1 MTTSLHILAA
11 IGAMPIMF
19 AICAAGTVGAL
30 AYGIGQL
37 ALSGSGN
44 KLGDRL
50 RSGRG
55 QAISITKERPTLAT
69 QINSIF
75 RKVAKPF
82 LPEDGGALGSLR
94 GKMIAAGIY
103 SPSAVHVFVG
113 FRVAGLISGAILGLI
128 LGSIFGK
135 YMLLI
140 AVFGFIGYFLPT
152 LWLKTRIGGNQKE
165 LQFGLPDALDLLVV
179 CVEAGLTIDAA
190 MQRVAEELA
199 MAHPA
204 IAREFGIMNMETRIG
219 IPRSDA
225 LKNLGNRTQNPP
237 LQGLAAML
245 VQAERF
251 GTSVSI
257 ALHVQADALRQHR
270 HFKAEEK
277 AAKATVKLNFPLVLF
292 IFPATF
298 IVLLGPPVLGF
309 LSGMAQ
315 AQ

>member
-1 MTTSLHILAA
+1 MTHSLLHLAA
-11 IGAMPIMF
+11 SGAMPIMF
-19 AICAAGTVGAL
+19 AICAAGTVGL
-30 AYGIGQL
+30 IAYGVGQL
-37 ALSGSGN
+37 VLSGTGN

-50 RSGRG
+50 RGGKG
-55 QAISITKERPTLAT
+55 QAVAITKEKPSAAT
-69 QINSIF
+69 HIKALFQ
-75 RKVAKPF
+75 KVAKPF
-82 LPEDGGALGSLR
+82 LPEDGGALGNLR

-103 SPSAVHVFVG
+103 SPSAVHVFIG
-113 FRVAGLISGAILGLI
+113 FRVAGLMGGAILGLL

-135 YMLLI
+135 FALFI
-140 AVFGFIGYFLPT
+140 AVFGFIGYFLPSF
-152 LWLKTRIGGNQKE
+152 WLKNKISGNQKE

-190 MQRVAEELA
+190 MQRVAEELSV
-199 MAHPA
+199 AHPA

-219 IPRSDA
+219 IGRSDA
-225 LKNLGNRTQNPP
+225 LKNLGQRTQNPP

-251 GTSVSI
+251 GTSVST
-257 ALHVQADALRQHR
+257 ALHVQADSLRQQR

-309 LSGMAQ
+309 LSGMSQ